1 MKTKIYPIILL
12 IICMVTSCANDNS
25 PEIPVTP
32 RPSLTVGERSAL
44 PKLVDFDIDF
54 IEASCVDSKNEN
66 IVVAPFSAGMVLS
79 MLANVADEATAM
91 QITEAIGCN
100 DVESLNSLTN
110 KYMNWLPCADKKVSI
125 SLANSIWYHDE
136 YTISPL
142 FAATAQEYYSS
153 QIFGRN
159 FDDSKAVVADINE
172 RISQKTNGLIKN
184 IMSEILP
191 RHYFLIANALYFK
204 GAWASPFN
212 ISDTSKEKFNGFSKT
227 TFVDMMKNKHS
238 FIYGESDDFQVVQL
252 PFGNLSMQAVIV
264 LPASGIDIEE
274 FIASGRLRN
283 AVSEEAFSG
292 LYNVTLSLPKFKLSN
307 DENIDLRKI
316 FARLGV
322 TNLKEVQSINLFEEN
337 VYTAIETCQK
347 STVEFNEDGAVA
359 SSSSWANGEVTL
371 APPINKDIVMTVDRP
386 FIFLIRDT
394 MTGVCLFAGKVANL

>member
-1 MKTKIYPIILL
+1 
-12 IICMVTSCANDNS
+12 
-25 PEIPVTP
+25 
-32 RPSLTVGERSAL
+32 
-44 PKLVDFDIDF
+44 
-54 IEASCVDSKNEN
+54 
-66 IVVAPFSAGMVLS
+66 
-79 MLANVADEATAM
+79 
-91 QITEAIGCN
+91 
-100 DVESLNSLTN
+100 
-110 KYMNWLPCADKKVSI
+110 
-125 SLANSIWYHDE
+125 
-136 YTISPL
+136 
-142 FAATAQEYYSS
+142 
-153 QIFGRN
+153 
-159 FDDSKAVVADINE
+159 
-172 RISQKTNGLIKN
+172 
-184 IMSEILP
+184 
-191 RHYFLIANALYFK
+191 
-204 GAWASPFN
+204 
-212 ISDTSKEKFNGFSKT
+212 
-227 TFVDMMKNKHS
+227 MKNKHS